1 MVEQSPELKQ
11 WVDEIREDYKRHK
24 VRVLLVLSQD
34 IAEKIDKKRGNK
46 SRNSFIVDEIIK
58 KM

>member
-11 WVDEIREDYKRHK
+11 WVDEIREDYKRHT